1 MPREPV
7 GRGGKVSLEENKAV
21 VRRYWNEVWN
31 QGRLEL
37 IDELFGSDAMVQ
49 GQRQFVSKT
58 LAAFSDS
65 HVTLEDEVAE
75 GGRVVVRYEWRARH
89 TGVYDLA
96 LGGIPMSLP
105 PTGKD
110 VWDRGIA
117 IFQVVDGRIV
127 GNWAEWTHLQ
137 LAQQLGA
144 IPTPE
149 PGAR

>member
-1 MPREPV
+1 M
-7 GRGGKVSLEENKAV
+7 SLEANKAV

-31 QGRLEL
+31 EGKLEL
-37 IDELFGSDAMVQ
+37 IEELFGSEAMVQ
-49 GQRQFVSKT
+49 GQRDFVSKT

-65 HVTLEDEVAE
+65 LVTLLDLVAE
-75 GGRVVVRYEWRARH
+75 GDRVVVRYEWRARH

-96 LGGIPMSLP
+96 LGGIPMSVP

-127 GNWAEWTHLQ
+127 GNWAEWTQLQ

-149 PGAR
+149 PSPR

>member
-1 MPREPV
+1 
-7 GRGGKVSLEENKAV
+7 VSLEENKAV

-37 IDELFGSDAMVQ
+37 IGELFGPEGMVQ
-49 GQRQFVSKT
+49 RQREFVSKT

-65 HVTLEDEVAE
+65 HVTLVDEVAE
-75 GGRVVVRYEWRARH
+75 GDRVVVRYEWRARH
-89 TGVYDLA
+89 TGEYDLT
-96 LGGIPMSLP
+96 LGGIPMGVP

-127 GNWAEWTHLQ
+127 GNWSEWTQLQ

-149 PGAR
+149 PSAR